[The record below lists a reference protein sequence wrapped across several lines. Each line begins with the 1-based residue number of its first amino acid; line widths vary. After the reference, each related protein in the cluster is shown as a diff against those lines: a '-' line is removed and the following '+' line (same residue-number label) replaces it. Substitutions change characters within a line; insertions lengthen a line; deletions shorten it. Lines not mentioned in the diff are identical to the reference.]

1 MEKWQQEQ
9 RSYKAE
15 DQVKKK
21 DAANYLHG
29 YREKNIGKTTASRD
43 PSAVQQI
50 STAATAGSSSQAH
63 ASAYTKTAASTGCQ
77 ASATPNTNPERPG
90 RKTVN
95 VSNVILGG
103 LIFLNK

>member
-9 RSYKAE
+9 RSYKVE

-29 YREKNIGKTTASRD
+29 YREKNIGKTTTSRA
-43 PSAVQQI
+43 PLAVQQI
-50 STAATAGSSSQAH
+50 STATTAGSSSQAP
-63 ASAYTKTAASTGCQ
+63 ASAYTKTAASTGFQ
-77 ASATPNTNPERPG
+77 ASAPPNTNPERLV
-90 RKTVN
+90 RKTIN

-103 LIFLNK
+103 L